1 MHQKSIYKTI
11 NALVMFA
18 LLLIAGCGDEKPRE
32 NINKAA
38 AEKPANPDVV
48 ARVGDQEITFG
59 ELNTMLNSSPMVGLS
74 IPALGTP
81 ERSQVILTLLDKV
94 ISANLIYLDAKK
106 QGTDRLT
113 SYTEDIARFEGAVV
127 AGLYESAILV
137 GDIQVGETEILH
149 FYNTETDKGEELT
162 DDLKTAIESL
172 IRKKKLDALKAN
184 KRARIRE
191 NVEVV
196 IDDKVLSPDHDD
208 ERSDADVVA
217 SYDGHRITWS
227 QVKGMMKGADQ
238 RAAREAFYVD
248 SEEERQK
255 RLERYIDNAIMSTK
269 GYAAGLD
276 SDPAFI
282 KRTVEYRKTRLINT
296 HRNNMIN
303 SWKPSDDQLRT
314 YYVDHMDAI
323 AVPERRKL
331 QMVVLAT
338 KAEAEDIKA
347 RIDRGDI
354 TMFQAAQQ
362 YSTDPNAKSTLG
374 EMGWVAQGT
383 GFEELDEFTFNL
395 EPEVV
400 GGPVESPAGW
410 HLVKVLDVTD
420 AQYDNIDDPQTR
432 QRTLRA
438 YMKDQMNDY
447 VVDLRKNHFDV
458 AVYDDVLTRK
468 FQEEVDF
475 IAELKKKAQ
484 EEGSVTEQRVKELQK
499 YIQPPGQA
507 TPGG

>member
-1 MHQKSIYKTI
+1 
-11 NALVMFA
+11 
-18 LLLIAGCGDEKPRE
+18 
-32 NINKAA
+32 
-38 AEKPANPDVV
+38 
-48 ARVGDQEITFG
+48 
-59 ELNTMLNSSPMVGLS
+59 
-74 IPALGTP
+74 
-81 ERSQVILTLLDKV
+81 
-94 ISANLIYLDAKK
+94 
-106 QGTDRLT
+106 
-113 SYTEDIARFEGAVV
+113 
-127 AGLYESAILV
+127 
-137 GDIQVGETEILH
+137 
-149 FYNTETDKGEELT
+149 
-162 DDLKTAIESL
+162 
-172 IRKKKLDALKAN
+172 
-184 KRARIRE
+184 
-191 NVEVV
+191 
-196 IDDKVLSPDHDD
+196 
-208 ERSDADVVA
+208 
-217 SYDGHRITWS
+217 
-227 QVKGMMKGADQ
+227 
-238 RAAREAFYVD
+238 
-248 SEEERQK
+248 
-255 RLERYIDNAIMSTK
+255 MSMK

-276 SDPAFI
+276 KDPAFI
-282 KRTVEYRKTRLINT
+282 KRTTEYRKTRLINE
-296 HRNNMIN
+296 HRNKLIN

-338 KAEAEDIKA
+338 REEAEDIKA
-347 RIDRGDI
+347 RVDNGDI

-383 GFEELDEFTFNL
+383 GFTELDEFTFNL